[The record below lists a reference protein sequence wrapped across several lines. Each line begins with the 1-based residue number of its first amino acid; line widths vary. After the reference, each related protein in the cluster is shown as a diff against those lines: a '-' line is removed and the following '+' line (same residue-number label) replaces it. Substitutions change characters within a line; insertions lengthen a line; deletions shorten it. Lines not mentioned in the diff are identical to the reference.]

1 MATIEFRNSIT
12 QAELATL
19 GEGSVA
25 YVREMESED
34 LKGKF
39 PGLPE
44 IAPGTRLWA
53 LFAANGQPILLSDQ
67 RERAIAGGATAY
79 LARPLACRG
88 IVQVISSLDMPWSFS
103 DTGS

>member
-1 MATIEFRNSIT
+1 
-12 QAELATL
+12 
-19 GEGSVA
+19 VA

-44 IAPGTRLWA
+44 IAPGTKLWA

-67 RERAIAGGATAY
+67 RDRAVAGAFENDLVPVA
-79 LARPLACRG
+79 
-88 IVQVISSLDMPWSFS
+88 IH
-103 DTGS
+103 